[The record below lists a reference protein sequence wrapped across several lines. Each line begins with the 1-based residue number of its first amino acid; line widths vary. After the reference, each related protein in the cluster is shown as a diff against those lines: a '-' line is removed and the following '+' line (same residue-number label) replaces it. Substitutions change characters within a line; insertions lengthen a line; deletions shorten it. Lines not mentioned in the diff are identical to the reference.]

1 MKNFDL
7 NKYGVQEMNMQEMET
22 TEGGIWGLILLFIIG
37 LAFGLAQEL
46 QTEYYNLFDKLYHNA
61 VCNNLLAKVKRK
73 INTYSRGNR

>member
-22 TEGGIWGLILLFIIG
+22 TEGGLWGLILLFIIG

-46 QTEYYNLFDKLYHNA
+46 
-61 VCNNLLAKVKRK
+61 
-73 INTYSRGNR
+73 